1 MGSGGEGGGGITVD
15 DLEAGQ
21 HHEFSGETI
30 VGVVSTLRV
39 SFRHC
44 VEQLEGEKS
53 EGLPHSDEVVAVMVV
68 SRQRRRL
75 GLMGW
80 IWNLRFVVAVVVV
93 AVAAIWLCQCGSW

>member
-1 MGSGGEGGGGITVD
+1 MGGDGGGGKTV

-30 VGVVSTLRV
+30 VGVSTLRV

-44 VEQLEGEKS
+44 VEQLVGEES
-53 EGLPHSDEVVAVMVV
+53 EGLVLVIVV

-80 IWNLRFVVAVVVV
+80 IWNLRFVVVVVV
-93 AVAAIWLCQCGSW
+93 ALAAIW